1 MKPDYQRAEQKA
13 KELREDGAD
22 CPLQILKKLTN
33 VAATSFADASA
44 RYGISREQ
52 LLSMFDSGNQDAITI
67 FRSGS
72 YLVIYN
78 QELPCKTIRHAVARE
93 LGHIVMEHD
102 GSRPE
107 DVRMEEAECF
117 ARAFLC
123 ETEVNQDAARKK
135 TASETA

>member
-13 KELREDGAD
+13 KELRESGAD
-22 CPLQILKKLTN
+22 CPLQILRSLQN

-44 RYGISREQ
+44 RYGIDRET
-52 LLSMFDSGNQDAITI
+52 LLSMFDSDNQDAITM
-67 FRSGS
+67 FRNGS

-78 QELPCKTIRHAVARE
+78 QELPCRVIRNAVARE

-107 DVRMEEAECF
+107 DVSMEEANYF
-117 ARAFLC
+117 AKKFL
-123 ETEVNQDAARKK
+123 EV
-135 TASETA
+135 